1 MGARSLDDSQRREL
15 RHARLELLEADN
27 YGEEAAAGG
36 ATRGDDDEFFVDDED
51 VSVVRVVRKWQ
62 KRFAACF

>member
-27 YGEEAAAGG
+27 YGDEAAGAGG
-36 ATRGDDDEFFVDDED
+36 TSRGDDDEFFVDDED
-51 VSVVRVVRKWQ
+51 VSKMVLLLH
-62 KRFAACF
+62 